1 MWITF
6 SWPRTSSSLAV
17 KPLAKFVNY
26 VYIYYENCTITYAIR
41 YSVYYDFTRRPA
53 NQPTVTALALCLRM
67 LDTPDRCNNS
77 GITCVRSLTAPSV
90 SKPQNRRMRGWLWI
104 SECPNCS
111 TGGTETNHGTS
122 YNGRCP
128 GPDSHRNCSQ
138 IANRCLTHAAVCWLW
153 IMLNVWYFETA

>member
-1 MWITF
+1 MRNGGKRGTKLAKLHVLCLRSTLGKDEKCVQNFGLETRQQRFILAPRRRGEHIYIQGIMMWITF

-17 KPLAKFVNY
+17 KPRAKFVNY

-90 SKPQNRRMRGWLWI
+90 SKPQNRRMRG
-104 SECPNCS
+104 
-111 TGGTETNHGTS
+111 
-122 YNGRCP
+122 
-128 GPDSHRNCSQ
+128 
-138 IANRCLTHAAVCWLW
+138 
-153 IMLNVWYFETA
+153 